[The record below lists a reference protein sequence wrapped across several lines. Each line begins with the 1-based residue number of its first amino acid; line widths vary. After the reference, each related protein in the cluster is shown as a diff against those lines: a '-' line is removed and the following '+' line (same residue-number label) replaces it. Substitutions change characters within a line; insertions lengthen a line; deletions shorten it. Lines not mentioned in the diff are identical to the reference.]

1 MQQLRTQLQC
11 LEQELSDKHSL
22 IGSVEQLIQENTQ
35 KQLQVVYAFKQYL
48 LYTNILWY
56 VLINIHNIFW

>member
-48 LYTNILWY
+48 YTNILWY